1 MKKYSYYAMAFAAMT
16 LAACSSEEILD
27 VPQTSQKAFSIKAYM
42 NNGESRATATQE
54 EDKHKFAW
62 QADDE
67 IGVYNGTEITK
78 LTLSEGEGTNT
89 GVFSAEEEVEG
100 IQTAVYPY
108 NEAHKYE
115 NNSWTITLPAS
126 YTYDGAYTGNV
137 NCPMIANVLD
147 SSNTSEEETSASLQ
161 FNHLAGAIRFD
172 LLSLPTEANE
182 LVLTLPGKKIA
193 GEFTVDGNEIKTSD
207 SSDENEQSISI
218 KFKQQAAAA
227 SEAEQSSVFFFPVP
241 TGDYTSLK
249 LEIKGANGVLN
260 TYENDKNFSIA
271 KNEMAMYPVISIGGE
286 AEDLK
291 EAFENGGTFTL
302 AKDMTILDGANY
314 VKKDL
319 TIDLN
324 GHTLKTSGT
333 AGNKEIF
340 AEECTLTIKDSST
353 DQTGTITVPV
363 FAGDIKEKSGV
374 FKTGSVVLESGSITN
389 SGSGA
394 CIGIGKDG
402 KFTMTGGKLINTG
415 ANFAIGSNNL
425 SGSTEN
431 NSVITISGGELES
444 AEDYTIFIADAQSLT
459 ISGDA
464 KLKGKCGVVAIDKGT
479 LNIEG
484 GTFESEC
491 LGLADKSGN
500 GTNGFPGAI
509 IAAPCLYGNVNVSVS
524 GGTFKGS
531 TGISTAKGNRT
542 AKGDFTTTVSVS
554 GGTWEDPE
562 VLNYATAD
570 SDISVVMAA
579 DKEIKRFINVTKG
592 KATIDFN
599 GYTITNKTQ
608 HIYNNDESSPF
619 TGSQGF
625 IITGSNTDITFKD
638 SKGNGGIKI
647 DASQL
652 DGNLRRHALFIYLSA
667 KVKIEGGNFYNTQK
681 DNVSTDLIQVG
692 AGKTSDA
699 ASLTITGGHFE
710 TSCYSIYGGK
720 NPRYWV
726 LNKKNDSTNCTIS
739 VSGGEFVNFNPA
751 KPAMDDDESYLAD
764 GFTVSVD
771 SSKTDAASKA
781 YYELWEEN
789 ETPEKITY
797 KVVAQSSNE

>member
-1 MKKYSYYAMAFAAMT
+1 MKKHSYYAMAIAAMT

-42 NNGESRATATQE
+42 NNGESRATATN
-54 EDKHKFAW
+54 EDNKHKFAW
-62 QADDE
+62 QAGDE

-78 LTLSEGEGTNT
+78 LTLSGGEDTNT
-89 GVFSAEEEVEG
+89 GVFSADEEVEG
-100 IQTAVYPY
+100 ILTAVYPY

-115 NNSWTITLPAS
+115 NNAWTMTLPAS
-126 YTYDGAYTGNV
+126 YTFDGAYTGNV

-147 SSNTSEEETSASLQ
+147 SSNTLEEETSASLQ

-207 SSDENEQSISI
+207 SNNENEQSISI
-218 KFKQQAAAA
+218 KFNQQTSAA

-260 TYENDKNFSIA
+260 TYENEKNFSIA
-271 KNEMAMYPVISIGGE
+271 KNDMAMYPVISIGGE

-291 EAFENGGTFTL
+291 DAFENGGTFTL

-340 AEECTLTIKDSST
+340 AEECTLTIKDSSN
-353 DQTGTITVPV
+353 DHTGTITVPV

-374 FKTGSVVLESGSITN
+374 FKTGSVVLESGTITN
-389 SGSGA
+389 SGTGA

-444 AEDYTIFIADAQSLT
+444 AEDYTIFIGDAQKVT

-464 KLKGKCGVVAIDKGT
+464 KLKGKCGVVAIDKGS

-491 LGLADKSGN
+491 VGLADKSGS

-531 TGISTAKGNRT
+531 TGISTAKGNRS

-562 VLNYATAD
+562 VLNYAVDSAD
-570 SDISVVMAA
+570 ITVTMAA
-579 DKEIKRFINVTKG
+579 DKEIKKRIQMMKG
-592 KATIDFN
+592 KAVVDFN
-599 GYTITNKTQ
+599 GYTITNKTTDS
-608 HIYNNDESSPF
+608 NNQSI
-619 TGSQGF
+619 GF
-625 IITGSNTDITFKD
+625 WIGGTSNVTFKD
-638 SKGNGGIKI
+638 SGNGGGITTSG
-647 DASQL
+647 DDSDV
-652 DGNLRRHALFIYLSA
+652 DGARQALYIYQGA
-667 KVKIEGGNFYNTQK
+667 TVTIEGGKYYNSQKINTQL
-681 DNVSTDLIQVG
+681 DLIQVG
-692 AGKTSDA
+692 
-699 ASLTITGGHFE
+699 GGCTDSTYNTKLYIKGGFFE
-710 TSCYSIYGGK
+710 SACNSTKIGNKDKICF
-720 NPRYWV
+720 WV
-726 LNKKNDSTNCTIS
+726 LNKHNSCQNHCTIE
-739 VSGGEFVNFNPA
+739 VSGGEFKNFNPGN
-751 KPAMDDDESYLAD
+751 PNTDDDNTYLAQ
-764 GFTVSVD
+764 GYTVEVTGGNDVD
-771 SSKTDAASKA
+771 TSKSYHDLSFGQE
-781 YYELWEEN
+781 EL
-789 ETPEKITY
+789 PQLTY
-797 KVVAQSSNE
+797 KVIANLSNE